1 VPKPASTPS
10 PLPGAS
16 DFLAA
21 RMHGRRTRMIDD
33 DRFDAACR
41 LPTTSTLARS
51 RFPSLDHPE
60 STTDAPTLQ
69 RHALTDWLTE
79 IHEFCRL
86 LPPAA
91 AAVLQ
96 WQAARLDLEL
106 AKYLLRAAQPGP
118 FHPPPPPPGL
128 EGLPI
133 NPAPTA
139 DNLANREALDR
150 FRRRT
155 SSPALARFLSLGLT
169 SAPDPPDPFLFEAAL
184 DRAYFL
190 DGLQLTRAAPRSERE
205 HIARLIHQEI
215 EGFHLQLAARGR
227 FIHDLPAP
235 RLLELRIP
243 ATFLGRS
250 RLRTMMARPD
260 VTSAATL
267 AVGHAID
274 ALPAATDAGA
284 LDQAARQRLARIARR
299 VIRERMTGLA
309 ALFAYVTLREL
320 ECQGLITLA
329 EALRLGRSGSSLA
342 ARLPLAR
349 HA

>member
-1 VPKPASTPS
+1 MV
-10 PLPGAS
+10 
-16 DFLAA
+16 
-21 RMHGRRTRMIDD
+21 DD
-33 DRFDAACR
+33 DRLDAACR
-41 LPTTSTLARS
+41 LPTTSALARS
-51 RFPSLDHPE
+51 RFPSLDHPDA
-60 STTDAPTLQ
+60 TTDAPTLQ
-69 RHALTDWLTE
+69 RHAISDWVAE
-79 IHEFCRL
+79 IHGFCRL
-86 LPPAA
+86 LPPPA
-91 AAVLQ
+91 AAVLR

-133 NPAPTA
+133 TPTPTA
-139 DNLANREALDR
+139 DDLANPEALDR

-155 SSPALARFLSLGLT
+155 TSPALARFLSLALT
-169 SAPDPPDPFLFEAAL
+169 SAPDPTDPFLSEAAL

-190 DGLQLTRAAPRSERE
+190 DGLQQTRAAPRSERE
-205 HIARLIHQEI
+205 PIARLIHQEI
-215 EGFHLQLAARGR
+215 EAFHLQLAARGR

-250 RLRTMMARPD
+250 RLRTMLACPD
-260 VTSAATL
+260 ATSAATL
-267 AVGHAID
+267 AVGRALD
-274 ALPAATDAGA
+274 ALPSPSDAAT
-284 LDQAARQRLARIARR
+284 LEQAARQRLARLARR

-329 EALRLGRSGSSLA
+329 EALRLGRGGPSLA
-342 ARLPLAR
+342 PRLPLAR